1 MINPT
6 FIHTITLFHQ
16 VKDINNPRSAPIW
29 EKTVYEGCYFGAE
42 TVKQVNGTQV
52 SQANNF
58 ICRIPVGNDNEVNI
72 SPGDIVA
79 KGKVLDVIEDV
90 AGKRTSD
97 FLNKHQ
103 GITFTVRT
111 VSYNTVLDFAKHIRV
126 SGV

>member
-16 VKDINNPRSAPIW
+16 VREESNPRSAPTW
-29 EKTVYEGCYFGAE
+29 EKTVYERCYFGAE

-58 ICRIPVGNDNEVNI
+58 ICRIPAESDSEVVI
-72 SPGDIVA
+72 APGDIVA
-79 KGKVLDVIEDV
+79 KGKVLDVIED
-90 AGKRTSD
+90 AQGKRASD

-103 GITFTVRT
+103 GTSFTVRA
-111 VSYNTVLDFAKHIRV
+111 VSYNTVLHLAKHIRA